1 MLWLELAVQIPS
13 NCKIS
18 RQKFVNPLIFINFT
32 NRDWVKNKGVIQQIT
47 KGIKISVETKFEG
60 SFLKDQILHHAFMY
74 FITIENQ
81 SKDVVQLLSRH
92 WKILESISRPQYVN
106 GNGVVGKKP
115 IIKPG
120 ESHTYQSG
128 SLITSPLGSMT
139 GTYIMINF
147 STAKK
152 FNVDVPSFKLSVP
165 HILN

>member
-1 MLWLELAVQIPS
+1 MQIHS
-13 NCKIS
+13 NCKI
-18 RQKFVNPLIFINFT
+18 KFKILLTHWFLLHLLILTESNFYS
-32 NRDWVKNKGVIQQIT
+32 VIQQIT

-74 FITIENQ
+74 YITIENQ

-115 IIKPG
+115 VLKPG

-165 HILN
+165 YILN

>member
-1 MLWLELAVQIPS
+1 MIFITFINQLRT
-13 NCKIS
+13 KIS
-18 RQKFVNPLIFINFT
+18 S
-32 NRDWVKNKGVIQQIT
+32 VIQQIT
-47 KGIKISVETKFEG
+47 RGIKISVESKFEG

-74 FITIENQ
+74 HITIENQ
-81 SKDVVQLLSRH
+81 SKDVVQLLTRH
-92 WKILESISRPQYVN
+92 WKILESVSRPQYVN

-115 IIKPG
+115 VIKPG

-165 HILN
+165 YILN